1 MAGAA
6 LYTYDEVLYTGYPYN
21 QTHPDRL
28 ATLATLHGLEPARVE
43 SCRVLE
49 LGCGDGGN
57 IIPMAMGLP
66 SSRFVGVDLSE
77 RAIANGTSLVGELG
91 LANVSL
97 LQLDVSLI
105 SEEMGAFDY
114 IIAHGLYSWVPP
126 DVQEK
131 ILAICK
137 ASLSPQGV
145 AYVSYNTYPGSHL
158 RNMTREMM
166 LFHAR
171 HLREPERRVD
181 RARAFVDFLSAAQR
195 DSDVYGLFLQSESGR
210 LSRLTDEML
219 YHDDLAEMNSPVYFH
234 EFIERAGGNGLQYL
248 SEADF
253 FEVEDGDLSPRLAEL
268 LGSLDSSD
276 VVTREQ
282 YMDFIKCRKFRQT
295 LLVHDRLTIDRSLK
309 ADRANALYV
318 ASAVRPVS
326 QAPGIVSQA
335 VEQFRSERGAS
346 ITTDHPLVKSALME
360 LGRAWPG
367 AIRFDRLLAA
377 ARDRLDRGAGSSA
390 GAPEDAPVLGQFLLK
405 TFAAA
410 VVELHVHVPAV
421 ALELSERPVASPL
434 ARLQA
439 RVGPVV
445 TSLFHTSVRIGNELG
460 RYLLTLLD
468 GTRDRAAL
476 LDELTSRIESR
487 GQETGRDKGP
497 PEEREEER
505 EGARDFLD
513 RNLDE
518 NLRRMATLG
527 LLVA

>member
-1 MAGAA
+1 MTGAA
-6 LYTYDEVLYTGYPYN
+6 PFAYDEVLYTGYPYN

-28 ATLATLHGLEPARVE
+28 ATLATLHGLEPASVE

-77 RAIANGTSLVGELG
+77 RAVEKGEAIIRELG
-91 LANVSL
+91 LSNISL
-97 LQLDVSLI
+97 LKLDVSSI
-105 SEEMGAFDY
+105 SESMGAFDY
-114 IIAHGLYSWVPP
+114 IIAHGLYSWVPRG
-126 DVQEK
+126 VQEK

-137 ASLSPQGV
+137 ASLAPQGV

-171 HLREPERRVD
+171 HLREPERRVA
-181 RARAFVDFLSAAQR
+181 RARALVEFLSGAQR
-195 DSDVYGLFLQSESGR
+195 DSEMYGLLLQNEGERMSR
-210 LSRLTDEML
+210 LSDHML
-219 YHDDLAEMNSPVYFH
+219 YHDDLAEVNSPVYFH
-234 EFIERAGGNGLQYL
+234 EFMERASEHGLQYL

-253 FEVEDGDLSPRLAEL
+253 FEVEDGSLAPQLNEL
-268 LGSLDSSD
+268 LRSSGGD
-276 VVTREQ
+276 DIVTREQ

-295 LLVHDRLTIDRSLK
+295 LLVHSGLAIDRSK
-309 ADRANALYV
+309 RPDRAASFYV
-318 ASAVRPVS
+318 ASAVLPVS
-326 QAPGIVSQA
+326 REPSLNSQA
-335 VEQFRSERGAS
+335 VEQFRSEKGAS
-346 ITTDHPLVKSALME
+346 ITTDHPLVKSALLE

-367 AIRFDRLLAA
+367 AVRFNALLAA
-377 ARDRLDRGAGSSA
+377 ARARLTSGAVYEDG
-390 GAPEDAPVLGQFLLK
+390 GASEEALVLGQLLIK
-405 TFAAA
+405 TYAAA
-410 VVELHVHVPAV
+410 VVEFHVHAPAL
-421 ALELSERPVASPL
+421 ALKLSERPIASPL

-439 RVGPVV
+439 RIGPLV
-445 TSLFHTSVRIGNELG
+445 TTLLHTSVRIGDETG

-476 LDELTSRIESR
+476 LEELVARAESTGPR
-487 GQETGRDKGP
+487 TDQEGGP
-497 PEEREEER
+497 SGGG

-518 NLRRMATLG
+518 NLRRLARLA
-527 LLVA
+527 LLVG